1 MSDQSTCLQRIAGK
15 TKWLLC
21 LGAFLFA
28 LAVWASPKD
37 KQPPLVPNFVWKAQT
52 VTVIVPADAPEP
64 ADEPRANEKARE
76 NVEDAIL
83 KWGRF
88 RLVQEASEADL
99 VIQVRKGS
107 GKVAS
112 PTVSHP
118 PLDSHGT
125 IDATD
130 DTIRVG
136 AHSGG
141 GQNGP
146 MVHGVE
152 VGGTEDSFE
161 VLQSGDTSP
170 AWKYRAKDALKAP
183 AMVAVSKFRDA
194 VEESEEAAKQKQQ
207 APQTPAKKTP

>member
-1 MSDQSTCLQRIAGK
+1 MSDRSKCLQGVAGK

-21 LGAFLFA
+21 LGASLFA

-64 ADEPRANEKARE
+64 ADDPRANEKARE
-76 NVEDAIL
+76 DVENAIL

-88 RLVQEASEADL
+88 RVEQEASVADL

-107 GKVAS
+107 GKIAN

-118 PLDSHGT
+118 PVDSHGT
-125 IDATD
+125 INATD

-136 AHSGG
+136 GHSGG
-141 GQNGP
+141 GQNGAAAP
-146 MVHGVE
+146 GWE
-152 VGGTEDSFE
+152 VGGSDDTFE
-161 VLQSGDTSP
+161 VLQSGNNSP
-170 AWKYRAKDALKAP
+170 VWKYSAKDALKAP

-194 VEESEEAAKQKQQ
+194 VEQAEEAAKRKQQ
-207 APQTPAKKTP
+207 APQTPAQKTP